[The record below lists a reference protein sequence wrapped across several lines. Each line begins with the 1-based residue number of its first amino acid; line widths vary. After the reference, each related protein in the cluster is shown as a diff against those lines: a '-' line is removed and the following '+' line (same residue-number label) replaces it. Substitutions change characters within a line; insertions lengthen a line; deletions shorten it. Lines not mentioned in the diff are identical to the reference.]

1 MDEGEVK
8 PCDWSQETKVQETL
22 HTCPTRLPTQKH
34 CTGAA
39 SGDGR
44 CLIGLARHPRPRKC
58 HTRRGARG
66 GYLGPMGLRYA
77 PSLRGRSC
85 SAKAVPGEDTANT
98 PSNKD
103 AVRLQSPSQTRVNK
117 EGSVRDLHSSRR
129 QEPTS
134 HNQSHQSPYGLSK
147 SLRGGPQGCPMQK
160 VVLNHDNGSMTN
172 SFISQTV
179 LKGRWDE
186 G

>member
-1 MDEGEVK
+1 VFDRSCRTPQAPQM
-8 PCDWSQETKVQETL
+8 PYMQRSTKWV
-22 HTCPTRLPTQKH
+22 
-34 CTGAA
+34 
-39 SGDGR
+39 
-44 CLIGLARHPRPRKC
+44 
-58 HTRRGARG
+58 
-66 GYLGPMGLRYA
+66 LGPMGLRYA

-85 SAKAVPGEDTANT
+85 RAKAVPGEDTANT

-147 SLRGGPQGCPMQK
+147 SLREGPQGRPMHQEGHSTSRGEVRGEGRQVEAHMPWVRKGAPSSPQGRVASSYPQK
-160 VVLNHDNGSMTN
+160 S
-172 SFISQTV
+172 
-179 LKGRWDE
+179 K
-186 G
+186 